1 MNMTDNKLVPSNKI
15 VLINTTRT
23 NFFWTSYLSL
33 YNWFNYMPVKMAG
46 LSQIISHLLPKNIA
60 SKSEVFTQEDP

>member
-23 NFFWTSYLSL
+23 IFFWTSYLTL
-33 YNWFNYMPVKMAG
+33 YDWFNYMPVKMAG
-46 LSQIISHLLPKNIA
+46 LSQIISHLLLKNIA
-60 SKSEVFTQEDP
+60 SKSEVFT